1 MKGILKYFLVLFILC
16 SVSPVWAGP
25 PFATDDPEPVEYRHW
40 EIFLVAVYSDNL
52 EGLSG
57 AAPQL
62 DLNYGLFPEA
72 HLNLVVPFAFEAPA
86 GGPSAYG
93 FGAHLRRAGPGRKA
107 LRGNAG
113 IRRELRSLR

>member
-1 MKGILKYFLVLFILC
+1 MMKGILKYFLVLFILC

-40 EIFLVAVYSDNL
+40 EIFLAAVYSDNL

-72 HLNLVVPFAFEAPA
+72 HLNLVVPFAFEAPT

-113 IRRELRSLR
+113 IRREL